1 MTLFVYTNTSGDPGL
16 RERDLIKADA
26 SGFLIDMSCVLAD
39 HCSSSTPA
47 ASRSALQQLIR
58 RIHHGDTLVVSRLS
72 YLGNGIAD
80 VVSSLS
86 ALCRKRIRCVCLE
99 LGSADL
105 CAAGDDTPLRVLQ
118 SVQGME
124 AEVNRTRG
132 REASAVAK
140 SNGLPQGRPASLSRD
155 QRAEALRELMCGKTV
170 TQVARLLGTSRQT
183 ILRIRDSAPPE
194 SLQ

>member
-1 MTLFVYTNTSGDPGL
+1 MTLYVYTNTGGDPGL

-26 SGFLIDMSCVLAD
+26 SGFLVDMSRVLTD

-47 ASRSALQQLIR
+47 ASRNALQQLIR
-58 RIHHGDTLVVSRLS
+58 RMRHGDTLVVSRLS

-80 VVSSLS
+80 VVSVLGT
-86 ALCRKRIRCVCLE
+86 LCARRVRCICLE

-105 CAAGDDTPLRVLQ
+105 CAAGDTSPLRVLQ

-132 REASAVAK
+132 REASALAK
-140 SNGLPQGRPASLSRD
+140 RNGLPQGRPASLSVE
-155 QRAEALRELMCGKTV
+155 QRSQALHELLSGKTV

-183 ILRIRDSAPPE
+183 ILRIRDGVSTQAP
-194 SLQ
+194 L